1 VDTTGAGDAFNG
13 VLAAG
18 LAAGAGVEDAA
29 RRAVEAASASVRRA
43 GARG

>member
-1 VDTTGAGDAFNG
+1 

-18 LAAGAGVEDAA
+18 LAAGLDLETAA
-29 RRAVEAASASVRRA
+29 RRAVDAAAASVRRA